1 MKLDMLDKQ
10 LKLRSVENERLVGK
24 LHEMHISIPK
34 PDLIR
39 DALER
44 DQAEEISL
52 RREELRHLSE
62 QASREKKK
70 ESSKQAEQS
79 SRANKSYTSTQ
90 VEHTSHTRPTDV
102 PHMSHT
108 RPTHGPHTAHTR
120 PTHGP
125 HKSHTCRCA
134 SLPHTMTLSYHTL
147 PPLSHH
153 SLIARAFIEMCSRF
167 IEMCSRCVSPLLSF
181 PHSCSCGRGIQSSR
195 GKRPSSSS
203 KQEGSTRRRVRQR
216 ERGRG
221 RLLRA
226 PRGRLK
232 RTRTQR
238 TQRKL
243 VRRKLTRRKLTRR
256 KLTRHE
262 LVRRELTRRK
272 VVDSRSSSH
281 RRWCVRRRQR
291 RGRRKPRPESTSSR
305 WRLRDCQ
312 SSTTSRCYNVVRCVL
327 LVSLTRHPFLPY
339 ARAHSSHISPLHS
352 SSSHISPLNSFS
364 GAAGAAAD
372 AARE

>member
-1 MKLDMLDKQ
+1 
-10 LKLRSVENERLVGK
+10 
-24 LHEMHISIPK
+24 
-34 PDLIR
+34 
-39 DALER
+39 
-44 DQAEEISL
+44 
-52 RREELRHLSE
+52 
-62 QASREKKK
+62 
-70 ESSKQAEQS
+70 
-79 SRANKSYTSTQ
+79 
-90 VEHTSHTRPTDV
+90 
-102 PHMSHT
+102 MS
-108 RPTHGPHTAHTR
+108 HTR

-312 SSTTSRCYNVVRCVL
+312 SSTTSRCYDVVRCVL

>member
-10 LKLRSVENERLVGK
+10 LKLRSVENERLVEK

-62 QASREKKK
+62 QASREK
-70 ESSKQAEQS
+70 ESSKQVERT
-79 SRANKSYTSTQ
+79 SRANKSSKQVLHKSSTSRA
-90 VEHTSHTRPTDV
+90 HKS
-102 PHMSHT
+102 
-108 RPTHGPHTAHTR
+108 HTR

-226 PRGRLK
+226 SRGRLK

-291 RGRRKPRPESTSSR
+291 RGRRKPRPESTSSK

-312 SSTTSRCYNVVRCVL
+312 SSTTSRCYDVVRCAFCSSHSTPISPICQSPFFPYPTFTFVYI
-327 LVSLTRHPFLPY
+327 RFLPT
-339 ARAHSSHISPLHS
+339 SHL
-352 SSSHISPLNSFS
+352 
-364 GAAGAAAD
+364 
-372 AARE
+372 